1 MLRSFALWS
10 AVLII
15 CSAVRS
21 SCAGPASSLC
31 PSDALAA
38 ALSPR
43 PVSDLLTTLGPALVW
58 APLLAHAR
66 VSSCGATRGAL
77 LAALCGWLIF
87 CMPVRLTRRLSGG
100 AFDPS
105 GHVFVIGVQLVPLW
119 VARGASAAGGGA
131 RAPLAL
137 RAAGAIEPVLWLVSA
152 STSAFH
158 HSATEVFA
166 AWALVA
172 ALVAGARAAAHAH
185 GALLRRALAAA
196 ALAWV
201 LGTAALLPRA
211 AGERGLRTKDVARV
225 AFDVAVCAVGAL
237 ALARDALT

>member
-1 MLRSFALWS
+1 MLHSFALWS
-10 AVLII
+10 AVLVV
-15 CSAVRS
+15 CSALRS
-21 SCAGPASSLC
+21 SCSAPASILC

-43 PVSDLLTTLGPALVW
+43 PVSDVLTALGPALVW
-58 APLLAHAR
+58 APLLVHAR
-66 VSSCGATRGAL
+66 ASSCGPTRGAL
-77 LAALCGWLIF
+77 LAALACWLIA

-119 VARGASAAGGGA
+119 VARGAGAAGGGA
-131 RAPLAL
+131 RVPLAL

-158 HSATEVFA
+158 HSAAEVFA

-172 ALVAGARAAAHAH
+172 ALVAGAHAAARAH
-185 GALLRRALAAA
+185 SALLRRALAAA
-196 ALAWV
+196 ALAWMI
-201 LGTAALLPRA
+201 LAAALLPRA
-211 AGERGLRTKDVARV
+211 AGERGLRPKDFGRV
-225 AFDVAVCAVGAL
+225 AFDVAVGAVGAL
-237 ALARDALT
+237 ALARDTLT